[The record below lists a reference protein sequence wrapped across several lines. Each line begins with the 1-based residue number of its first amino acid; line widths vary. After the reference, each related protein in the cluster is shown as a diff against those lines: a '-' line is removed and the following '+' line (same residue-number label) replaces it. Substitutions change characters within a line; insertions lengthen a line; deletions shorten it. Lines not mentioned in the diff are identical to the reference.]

1 MSHITEE
8 TLSWFLS
15 WQMQTLASWFF
26 CLLCMLAFCSGMCVC
41 AKLLQLCLTLY
52 DLMDCSPPGS
62 SVHGILQARIL
73 QWGAC
78 PPPGDLPDPGIKPV
92 SLKSPTLVGRF
103 FTTVPPGKPSILQKD
118 LWKAPS
124 LYVPRIIT
132 TRKNNHFFGR
142 DLEKSLRGQFAVCCI
157 HLCSCVSVMNAV
169 RVPYGGSAK
178 PGLSK
183 PEGLRVEALVF
194 Q

>member
-1 MSHITEE
+1 M
-8 TLSWFLS
+8 
-15 WQMQTLASWFF
+15 
-26 CLLCMLAFCSGMCVC
+26 C

>member
-1 MSHITEE
+1 MTDAE
-8 TLSWFLS
+8 TRFLILLSPLHVG
-15 WQMQTLASWFF
+15 
-26 CLLCMLAFCSGMCVC
+26 LLLKHVCVCVC
-41 AKLLQLCLTLY
+41 AKLLQLCLTLC
-52 DLMDCSPPGS
+52 DLMDCSLPGS

-78 PPPGDLPDPGIKPV
+78 PPPGDLPDPGIKM

-103 FTTVPPGKPSILQKD
+103 FTTVPPGNPSILQKD

-124 LYVPRIIT
+124 LYVPKIIT
-132 TRKNNHFFGR
+132 SRKNNQFFGT
-142 DLEKSLRGQFAVCCI
+142 DLEKSLRGHFAVCCI
-157 HLCSCVSVMNAV
+157 HLCSCVSVMNAIM
-169 RVPYGGSAK
+169 VPYGGSAK

-183 PEGLRVEALVF
+183 PEALRVEALVF